1 VILAHVPYLIAAW
14 IFLWGL
20 YGIVTSKNLV
30 HQVIC
35 LAVVQTSTYVLLLTI
50 GFKVGGTAPVFA
62 DVPVGTPVVDPLVQA
77 LMLTDVVVEATVMAL
92 LLSMVVKANE
102 LAGTIDPEEL
112 RIMKG

>member
-1 VILAHVPYLIAAW
+1 MMLHYLPYAVAAW

-30 HQVIC
+30 HQVVC
-35 LAVVQTSTYVLLLTI
+35 LAVVQTSTYVLLLGI
-50 GFKVGGTAPVFA
+50 GYMVGGTAPIFA
-62 DVPVGTPVVDPLVQA
+62 DIPVGTPVVDPLVQA

-102 LAGTIDPEEL
+102 VAGTIDPEEL
-112 RIMKG
+112 RIMMG

>member
-1 VILAHVPYLIAAW
+1 MMLHYLPYAVAAW

-30 HQVIC
+30 HQVVC
-35 LAVVQTSTYVLLLTI
+35 LAVVQTSTYVLLLGI
-50 GFKVGGTAPVFA
+50 GYKVGGTAPIFA
-62 DVPVGTPVVDPLVQA
+62 DIPVGTPVVDPLVQA

-102 LAGTIDPEEL
+102 VAGTIDPEEL
-112 RIMKG
+112 RIMMG

>member
-1 VILAHVPYLIAAW
+1 MLAYLPYAVAAW

-30 HQVIC
+30 HQVVC
-35 LAVVQTSTYVLLLTI
+35 LAILQTSTYVLLLGI
-50 GFKVGGTAPVFA
+50 GYKIGGTAPIFA
-62 DVPVGTPVVDPLVQA
+62 DIPVGTPVVDPLVQA

-102 LAGTIDPEEL
+102 IAGTVDPEEL
-112 RIMKG
+112 RIMMG